1 MHLRRNVQPKSK
13 LRGGFTLIE
22 LLVVISIIAVLA
34 SLILPALSSAREA
47 ARRAQCMSNMRNCAL
62 AVRSYATN
70 HDSQVPYLQTQA
82 NLAQGIPVD
91 DGSGGLAFI
100 GRSWCVELLPYLDG
114 NVAYDRL
121 TDGGTTPNELLE
133 NLNLITQ
140 TNMEVFTCPDDPDN
154 EAGAVLSFAA
164 NAGYINHFHWNA
176 ISDSQHFVNPIN
188 DLDFNTSTGG
198 FNDDDAESIFG
209 TGVFWRDA
217 TGTGFPPRR
226 MTLDFIS
233 RGDGETSTIMLSENL
248 QAVSWSGYRP
258 NGTTP
263 FVATGD
269 IAVMVPVH
277 ATDVAGP
284 IGPMID
290 AGGAVIPPG
299 GLGIEDLTPPVK
311 SQSLNINGFNVDAD
325 VPGKINQNI
334 NNASEG
340 QAPRPSSLHPS
351 VVNVA
356 FVDGHCKNR

>member
-1 MHLRRNVQPKSK
+1 MHLRRHVQPKSK

-140 TNMEVFTCPDDPDN
+140 TNMEVFTCPDDPDR
-154 EAGAVLSFAA
+154 ESGAVLSFAA
-164 NAGYINHFHWNA
+164 NAGYINHFQWA
-176 ISDSQHFVNPIN
+176 TISDSQHFVNSYN
-188 DLDFNTSTGG
+188 DLHFNDSAAVP
-198 FNDDDAESIFG
+198 FNDDDAESLFG

-248 QAVSWSGYRP
+248 QAVSMGRLSPEWIHTVRGHRRHCGY
-258 NGTTP
+258 
-263 FVATGD
+263 
-269 IAVMVPVH
+269 
-277 ATDVAGP
+277 
-284 IGPMID
+284 
-290 AGGAVIPPG
+290 GAC
-299 GLGIEDLTPPVK
+299 
-311 SQSLNINGFNVDAD
+311 
-325 VPGKINQNI
+325 
-334 NNASEG
+334 
-340 QAPRPSSLHPS
+340 R
-351 VVNVA
+351 
-356 FVDGHCKNR
+356 R